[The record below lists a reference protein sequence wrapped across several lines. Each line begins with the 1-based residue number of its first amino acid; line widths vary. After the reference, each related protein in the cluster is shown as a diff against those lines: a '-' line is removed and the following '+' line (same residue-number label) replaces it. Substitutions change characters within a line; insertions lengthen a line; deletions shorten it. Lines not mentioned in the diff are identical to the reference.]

1 MYVKS
6 KLTSKIYFNDVEVIQ
21 DDRLQEWLD
30 YHAYILGNEV
40 VAEVDFVGN
49 ELNEYSYNLLLSELT
64 ETCIYLTNRSL
75 ISSVNKEGDEVY
87 LKGQAE
93 RYKEKYRVA
102 KQFIFDGTILN
113 QNWYNA
119 IVSELS
125 TTNDL
130 MGMSITVSQFMG
142 LIVQYFDVG
151 ELRNKKFESAIEI
164 FRCKTKDLLLT
175 NRFDRARLCLDL
187 AKSIPLQMDENDLD
201 NFLIDFNAL

>member
-1 MYVKS
+1 MEKYRV
-6 KLTSKIYFNDVEVIQ
+6 
-21 DDRLQEWLD
+21 
-30 YHAYILGNEV
+30 
-40 VAEVDFVGN
+40 
-49 ELNEYSYNLLLSELT
+49 YNLNGGFTEFTEIPQGVAYEIIQIIELTQEEINIQKYNSMISELT
-64 ETCIYLTNRSL
+64 ESCVYLTNRSL

-87 LKGQAE
+87 LRGQAE

-113 QNWYNA
+113 QNWYDA
-119 IVSELS
+119 IVSELN

-130 MGMSITVSQFMG
+130 MGMSITISQFMG

>member
-1 MYVKS
+1 MNKYR
-6 KLTSKIYFNDVEVIQ
+6 VIGENGSSIEYAT
-21 DDRLQEWLD
+21 LEEIPEGAVYEIITIIEPTQEETN
-30 YHAYILGNEV
+30 IEK
-40 VAEVDFVGN
+40 
-49 ELNEYSYNLLLSELT
+49 YNSMISELT
-64 ETCIYLTNRSL
+64 ESCVYLTNRSL

-102 KQFIFDGTILN
+102 IRFLLDGVIID

-119 IVSELS
+119 IVSELN

-130 MGMSITVSQFMG
+130 MGMSITIPQFMG
-142 LIVQYFDVG
+142 LIVQYFEIG
-151 ELRNKKFESAIEI
+151 EDRNKKFESAIEV

-201 NFLIDFNAL
+201 NFLIEFNAL